1 MTQMS
6 EKQIILSIALSGLV
20 LSGASFGGVYWAEG
34 KITEEQQA
42 IEGIKGKIQQAQA
55 KKRRIPQDEKDV
67 IILREN
73 VGEYVKILPN
83 SGDLT
88 NYARVVDSF
97 RTRSGVNLS
106 QFLQQNVGGQGKG
119 AFSRY
124 VYTVTIE
131 ATLWQFMKFMN
142 LFESHKRFVAI
153 TSYSLTAGKPDPDNP
168 FDPVRHQ
175 ISMVIET
182 YVYNQAAGGKKPV
195 PISQYNSKRD
205 ILREEIYLARKNI
218 KVLKYSFTGEKHRRD
233 IFIDPRF
240 EEGAEGTSV
249 ENPREIQRRIEELGN
264 EISAL
269 MTRYEKAKN
278 EEIMI
283 ERYAEFSEIKKVYAK
298 LRTKAEE
305 LKELQTL
312 DRHSLIYNNKIV
324 MPLENLAAAL
334 DKNRDSADS
343 WTLAQL
349 QSNLGKMQDMLV
361 DGDLIGAKTLYETMR
376 DAGLEFKD
384 ERGKVA
390 EIMHVLYEKALAALE
405 FKSLTLEMRGVILL
419 PKGISIAIINGKT
432 YQEGDAINN
441 DLYLKEVRKEYVVF
455 LYKGV
460 EIAKRR

>member
-1 MTQMS
+1 MAQMS
-6 EKQIILSIALSGLV
+6 EKQIMLSIALSGLV
-20 LSGASFGGVYWAEG
+20 LSGASFGGVYWTQG
-34 KITEEQQA
+34 KIAEEQSA
-42 IEGIKGKIQQAQA
+42 IEGIDGKIKQA
-55 KKRRIPQDEKDV
+55 KAKKVRIPQDEKDV

-73 VGEYVKILPN
+73 VGEYVKILPD
-83 SGDLT
+83 SGDLS
-88 NYARVVDSF
+88 NYARRVNSLVN
-97 RTRSGVNLS
+97 RSGVNLT
-106 QFLQQNVGGQGKG
+106 QYIKQNVTGKSQG
-119 AFSRY
+119 AFGRY
-124 VYTVTIE
+124 SYSLTFE

-142 LFESHKRFVAI
+142 LFESHKRFVAVK
-153 TSYSLTAGKPDPDNP
+153 SFSLTAGSVDPDNP
-168 FDPVRHQ
+168 FEAVRHQ

-195 PISQYNSKRD
+195 TIGAYNSKRD

-218 KVLKYSFTGEKHRRD
+218 KVLKYTFTGEKHRRD

-240 EEGAEGTSV
+240 EEGADGASV
-249 ENPREIQRRIEELGN
+249 ENPREVQRRIEELGN

-269 MTRYEKAKN
+269 LNRYEKAKN

-283 ERYAEFSEIKKVYAK
+283 ERYAEFSEIKKVYSK
-298 LRTKAEE
+298 LRAKAEE

-324 MPLENLAAAL
+324 LPLENLAAAL

-343 WTLAQL
+343 WTLTQL
-349 QSNLGKMQDMLV
+349 QGNLEKMQDMLV
-361 DGDLIGAKTLYETMR
+361 DGDLISAKTLYETMR

-390 EIMHVLYEKALAALE
+390 EIMEVLYEKALAALE

-441 DLYLKEVRKEYVVF
+441 DLYLKEVQREYVVF